1 MATNNITD
9 CSKCE
14 FFGTTCITGLVPGSP
29 KENGMLPKPKQTVT
43 SCQMTNKLELLC
55 EYTYGCY
62 IKQSGGEILT
72 FVIILCLLYAIL
84 FMYSFYLLR
93 KDITSKKRLVDKLD
107 DITIIVI
114 VLLFAVF
121 FRFWVVIM
129 KKEDYENTG
138 FILIETAS
146 EIFQVSSAFYFVY
159 FGRQLTTKVIRE
171 KTFVIKFLG
180 RIKRIIGI
188 VVVLLFVRLLFRLL
202 PNKVTDAGSTAIRF
216 IFLFIY
222 FIVFAFSSKMIL
234 HSQSVMSKIKQD
246 DEVISLIRF
255 VNKIIFGVFVTFF
268 LWGMAYGI
276 RTYIYRTTFENE
288 HGGPKISVREP
299 KRWFLSSIPSE
310 FLECITYYLLVGG
323 IGMVKDRPNRR
334 KRANSKN
341 HKKSFKKK
349 GESRMR
355 RASTA
360 KRWAQSP
367 RLAATNSSDMNM
379 GEEKDIEMPKR
390 TK

>member
-1 MATNNITD
+1 V
-9 CSKCE
+9 S
-14 FFGTTCITGLVPGSP
+14 GSP
-29 KENGMLPKPKQTVT
+29 KENGMLPKPVSTVT
-43 SCQMTNKLELLC
+43 SCQMRNIC
-55 EYTYGCY
+55 EYNYGCY
-62 IKQSGGEILT
+62 IKQSGEILT

-129 KKEDYENTG
+129 KKEDYDNTG

-202 PNKVTDAGSTAIRF
+202 PNKVTNVGSGLIRV

-268 LWGMAYGI
+268 FMGYGI
-276 RTYIYRTTFENE
+276 WNSYI
-288 HGGPKISVREP
+288 HCSQSV
-299 KRWFLSSIPSE
+299 
-310 FLECITYYLLVGG
+310 
-323 IGMVKDRPNRR
+323 
-334 KRANSKN
+334 
-341 HKKSFKKK
+341 
-349 GESRMR
+349 
-355 RASTA
+355 
-360 KRWAQSP
+360 
-367 RLAATNSSDMNM
+367 
-379 GEEKDIEMPKR
+379 
-390 TK
+390 

>member
-43 SCQMTNKLELLC
+43 SCQMTDKLELLC

-146 EIFQVSSAFYFVY
+146 EIFQVSSAFYFVLL
-159 FGRQLTTKVIRE
+159 GQQLTTKAIIRE
-171 KTFVIKFLG
+171 KTCVTTFLG
-180 RIKRIIGI
+180 KMKQVVAI
-188 VVVLLFVRLLFRLL
+188 VVVLLFARLFCRLL
-202 PNKVTDAGSTAIRF
+202 PGPVTNSIATAIRF
-216 IFLFIY
+216 CFLFIY
-222 FIVFAFSSKMIL
+222 FIVFACSSKMIL
-234 HSQSVMSKIKQD
+234 QS
-246 DEVISLIRF
+246 
-255 VNKIIFGVFVTFF
+255 
-268 LWGMAYGI
+268 
-276 RTYIYRTTFENE
+276 
-288 HGGPKISVREP
+288 
-299 KRWFLSSIPSE
+299 
-310 FLECITYYLLVGG
+310 
-323 IGMVKDRPNRR
+323 
-334 KRANSKN
+334 
-341 HKKSFKKK
+341 
-349 GESRMR
+349 
-355 RASTA
+355 
-360 KRWAQSP
+360 
-367 RLAATNSSDMNM
+367 
-379 GEEKDIEMPKR
+379 
-390 TK
+390 